1 MSARRITLRAADPL
15 VADHRIG
22 GVPVVPAAA
31 QIDALLSACAADRP
45 DRVWQLEQ
53 IGFKVPLT
61 VPGPEAGIEVAAGD
75 GRYTVRS
82 LPSAPG
88 GDPVEHSAARVSST
102 PLPPPR
108 YVDVAALRA
117 GCTEH
122 VPSADMAAWRDAS
135 GIAYGPAYRVVRSAH
150 RGPGRMLL
158 MLRAE
163 DGADGGAVPPF
174 VPPPLLDSV
183 FQALGMLDDG
193 SAGMCLP
200 WYVGR
205 LVARRRI
212 SGTVIALVERE
223 ETADAGGGAVR
234 GRAVVCSQQG
244 EVLLELDRITLKA
257 AGRVTPVPAEDAAT
271 TSAPVD
277 RSATESVPAGGS
289 ATASVPADGSAT
301 TSAAGGGS
309 ATAPVPAPRSDG
321 RPGTQS
327 AVPTAV
333 PPATADGDPAG
344 AGRGPVAVP
353 TVEALVWRETAPR
366 SARPDPAA
374 GAGEPGG
381 TEESAATGGA
391 APDAERT
398 VLLVAEHPPRT
409 TEGGPRFLHLTPE
422 RLVDEGL
429 DSLPDG
435 TVPQDVVYVAPDGP
449 ADDAAAAT
457 KALQDVFA
465 VVRRLAGRTPMTDL
479 LIVTGTAHAVAEGE
493 TVDPFM
499 TALWGL
505 GRTLRVEHPR
515 TRIRLADLGSG
526 PDRAGGVAD
535 ADGAALVEA
544 LHRDGPELALR
555 NGTWYEPEL
564 LTAPPAPAREVRYR
578 GGRFLITGGMGGI
591 GLRVAEFLADEGCAR
606 LTLVGRTV
614 PAEGDA
620 RERLDRLAERCDLQI
635 VAADVRSLGESL
647 SGPYDGVFHAA
658 GVLRDGLARSLMP
671 DRVDAVLGPKVG
683 GTHALADLVS
693 EGEHPAFVVLF
704 SSIAAV
710 RANLGQ
716 SAYAAANGYLDGY
729 AARRRAEGLPWYS
742 LGWGLWTV
750 GMGEA
755 VAPRAA
761 AHGVAA
767 LTEDDGIGLLRTALG
782 RPPAHYVLSAA
793 NAKDASM
800 TAVTPDAGLWPSLT
814 LAVGKVLHLDSVS
827 AEDDLLEL
835 GLDSM
840 MAVELAASLAAD
852 GLDVDP
858 MVFFEH
864 TRVGS
869 LLTHLESLPRAAT
882 QAPAPPAP
890 APREPSYAAP
900 VAPGAPAAPAAPA
913 WPAPALPAEPARPAP
928 ATPVRPAAT
937 ETAPVRADNGFA
949 PDWDRY
955 RDTEPAHAAPA
966 GSAPRAARPVPAVT
980 PTRLLPPR
988 PGPEA
993 ASAPDAAFAP
1003 AVLPTPGTAP
1013 APGPRVPRRT
1023 LPGRL
1028 DDAPQGTFL
1037 DRRIDALSTEDRG
1050 IVARG
1055 EYFYEPVIEEA
1066 SGSRIKFDG
1075 RWFLNFASYSYL
1087 GLIGHPYIDEQ
1098 ALRAVEQ
1105 HGTGAHGVRLLA
1117 GTLHLHRELEL
1128 ALARFLGAE
1137 DAIVFSSGYM
1147 ANVATVGALVGPGDT
1162 VIGDVYNHASILDGY
1177 RLSNAKVVTYAHN
1190 DLADLERA
1198 LRKAGDGGRL
1208 VVTDA
1213 VFSMDGD
1220 VADLPGILELCE
1232 RYDAPLMVDE
1242 AHSLGVL
1249 GDTGRGITEHF
1260 GIDPDRVH
1268 VKMGTLSKT
1277 VPSAGGYVAGSRDL
1291 IFALKNNARGWMF
1304 SAAATPA
1311 QVAAAK
1317 AAVDVMTAAP
1327 SLPRELRLR
1336 TTRYRDQLHALGFD
1350 TLASE
1355 TPVVPVICSS
1365 ADQAVEMARLCQQ
1378 DGLFVQPIVYPAV
1391 PRTLPRLRTIVNLSH
1406 TEADLDAAVLTLEK
1420 AGRACG
1426 LIR

>member
-1 MSARRITLRAADPL
+1 MSARRVTLRAADPL

-31 QIDALLSACAADRP
+31 QIDALLSARAADLP
-45 DRVWQLEQ
+45 DRVWQLDQ
-53 IGFKVPLT
+53 IAFKTPLT
-61 VPGPEAGIEVAAGD
+61 VSGPEAAIEVAPAGE
-75 GRYTVRS
+75 GRYAVRS

-88 GDPVEHSAARVSST
+88 AEPVEHSVARVSST
-102 PLPPPR
+102 LLPPPR

-117 GCTEH
+117 GCTQH
-122 VPSADMAAWRDAS
+122 VPLTDMAAWRDAS
-135 GIAYGPAYRVVRSAH
+135 GISYGPAYRVVRSAD

-158 MLRAE
+158 MLRVE
-163 DGADGGAVPPF
+163 DGAEGGAVPPF

-212 SGTVIALVERE
+212 SGTVIALVERD
-223 ETADAGGGAVR
+223 ETADTGGGVVR

-257 AGRVTPVPAEDAAT
+257 AGPA
-271 TSAPVD
+271 APD
-277 RSATESVPAGGS
+277 PAGG
-289 ATASVPADGSAT
+289 T
-301 TSAAGGGS
+301 
-309 ATAPVPAPRSDG
+309 ATAPVPVS
-321 RPGTQS
+321 RPGGLPVAPAVPGAPAVSAAPPAPAEGLRGGAGQGPA
-327 AVPTAV
+327 AVPTI
-333 PPATADGDPAG
+333 
-344 AGRGPVAVP
+344 
-353 TVEALVWRETAPR
+353 EALVWRETAPGP
-366 SARPDPAA
+366 ARPDPAA
-374 GAGEPGG
+374 APQESAGAGGPV
-381 TEESAATGGA
+381 AGA
-391 APDAERT
+391 ECT
-398 VLLVAEHPPRT
+398 VLLVAAHAPRT
-409 TEGGPRFLHLTPE
+409 TEGHRVLHLTPE

-429 DSLPDG
+429 DALPDG
-435 TVPQDVVYVAPDGP
+435 TAPQDVVYVVPEGP

-457 KALQDVFA
+457 KALQGVFA
-465 VVRRLAGRTPMTDL
+465 LVRRLAARTPMPDL
-479 LIVTGTAHAVAEGE
+479 LIVTGTAHAVTEGE
-493 TVDPFM
+493 AVDPLM

-515 TRIRLADLGSG
+515 TRVRLADLGSG
-526 PDRAGGVAD
+526 PDRAGGAGD
-535 ADGAALVEA
+535 ADGAALWEA
-544 LHRDGPELALR
+544 LRRDGTELALR
-555 NGTWYEPEL
+555 NGTWYEPLL
-564 LTAPPAPAREVRYR
+564 LTAPPTPARDVRYR

-614 PAEGDA
+614 PSQGEA
-620 RERLDRLAERCDLQI
+620 RERLDRLAGRCDLDV
-635 VAADVRSLGESL
+635 VAADVRSLGEAL
-647 SGPYDGVFHAA
+647 SGPFDGVFHAA

-693 EGEHPAFVVLF
+693 GGEHPAFVVLF

-750 GMGEA
+750 GMGESI
-755 VAPRAA
+755 APKAA

-767 LTEDDGIGLLRTALG
+767 LTEDDGIALLRTALS

-814 LAVGKVLHLDSVS
+814 LALGKVLHLDSVS

-858 MVFFEH
+858 MAFFEH
-864 TRVGS
+864 TRVGT
-869 LLTHLESLPRAAT
+869 LLTHLESLPRAAA
-882 QAPAPPAP
+882 QAPPPP
-890 APREPSYAAP
+890 LLAPRESPYEAPAAP
-900 VAPGAPAAPAAPA
+900 VAAAPSTAVRAPERPPVPEPAPVPAA
-913 WPAPALPAEPARPAP
+913 
-928 ATPVRPAAT
+928 
-937 ETAPVRADNGFA
+937 NGFV

-955 RDTEPAHAAPA
+955 RDTAPSPAVP
-966 GSAPRAARPVPAVT
+966 AARANPAYEPSRPLSPRTSPDTASLPTPAVT
-980 PTRLLPPR
+980 
-988 PGPEA
+988 
-993 ASAPDAAFAP
+993 
-1003 AVLPTPGTAP
+1003 PTPGTAP
-1013 APGPRVPRRT
+1013 APGARTPRRT

-1028 DDAPQGTFL
+1028 ADAPQGTFL
-1037 DRRIDALSTEDRG
+1037 DRRIDALSAEDRG

-1087 GLIGHPYIDEQ
+1087 GLIGHPYIDDQ
-1098 ALRAVEQ
+1098 ALRAVER

-1317 AAVDVMTAAP
+1317 AAVEVMTAAP
-1327 SLPRELRLR
+1327 SLPRELRAR

-1355 TPVVPVICSS
+1355 TPVVPLICAS

>member
-31 QIDALLSACAADRP
+31 QIDALLSACAADQP

-53 IGFKVPLT
+53 IGFKTPLT
-61 VPGPEAGIEVAAGD
+61 VPGPEAGIEVAAAGD

-82 LPSAPG
+82 LPSAPA
-88 GDPVEHSAARVSST
+88 GDPVEHSVARVSST

-117 GCTEH
+117 GCTEY
-122 VPSADMAAWRDAS
+122 VPSAEMAGWRDAS

-223 ETADAGGGAVR
+223 ETADTGGGAVR
-234 GRAVVCSQQG
+234 GRALVCSQQG

-257 AGRVTPVPAEDAAT
+257 AGRAA
-271 TSAPVD
+271 AVMVD
-277 RSATESVPAGGS
+277 GSATPPAAVGGS
-289 ATASVPADGSAT
+289 ATAS
-301 TSAAGGGS
+301 AAVGGS
-309 ATAPVPAPRSDG
+309 ATASAAVDGSATVSVPTGGSATTPAPAPRPDG
-321 RPGTQS
+321 RPGTPS

-333 PPATADGDPAG
+333 PPAPVDGDPAG

-353 TVEALVWRETAPR
+353 TVEALVWQETAPR
-366 SARPDPAA
+366 SARPDPTAGLGESA
-374 GAGEPGG
+374 GA
-381 TEESAATGGA
+381 GGA

-398 VLLVAEHPPRT
+398 VLLVAAHPPRT
-409 TEGGPRFLHLTPE
+409 TEGHRVLHLTPE

-429 DSLPDG
+429 DALPDG
-435 TVPQDVVYVAPDGP
+435 TVPQDIVYVAPDGP
-449 ADDAAAAT
+449 ADGAAAT

-465 VVRRLAGRTPMTDL
+465 LVRRLAARTPMTDL

-526 PDRAGGVAD
+526 PGRAGGAAD

-544 LHRDGPELALR
+544 LRRDGPELALR
-555 NGTWYEPEL
+555 DGTWYEPEL

-614 PAEGDA
+614 PAEGEA

-635 VAADVRSLGESL
+635 VAADVRSLGESP

-814 LAVGKVLHLDSVS
+814 LAVGKVLHLDSVT

-864 TRVGS
+864 TRVGT
-869 LLTHLESLPRAAT
+869 LLTHLESLPRAVT
-882 QAPAPPAP
+882 QAPAPPVP

-900 VAPGAPAAPAAPA
+900 VAAPAAPAAPA
-913 WPAPALPAEPARPAP
+913 WPAPADSARPTP

-937 ETAPVRADNGFA
+937 EPAPVRADNGFA

-966 GSAPRAARPVPAVT
+966 APAARPAPAVT
-980 PTRLLPPR
+980 PTRLLPSR
-988 PGPEA
+988 PN
-993 ASAPDAAFAP
+993 PDAAFAP

-1013 APGPRVPRRT
+1013 VPGPRVPRRT

-1037 DRRIDALSTEDRG
+1037 DRRIDALSAEDRG

-1317 AAVDVMTAAP
+1317 AAVDVMAAAP

>member
-31 QIDALLSACAADRP
+31 QVDALLSACAADLP

-53 IGFKVPLT
+53 IAFKTPLT
-61 VPGPEAGIEVAAGD
+61 VPGPEAGIEVAPVGE
-75 GRYTVRS
+75 GRHAVRS

-88 GDPVEHSAARVSST
+88 AEPVEHSVARVSDT

-108 YVDVAALRA
+108 YLDVAALRA
-117 GCTEH
+117 GCTQR
-122 VPSADMAAWRDAS
+122 VPLTDMAAWRDAS
-135 GIAYGPAYRVVRSAH
+135 GISYGPAYRVVRSAD

-158 MLRAE
+158 MLRVE
-163 DGADGGAVPPF
+163 DGADGSAVPPF

-205 LVARRRI
+205 LTARRRI
-212 SGTVIALVERE
+212 SGTVIALVEKD
-223 ETADAGGGAVR
+223 ETADTGGGAVR

-244 EVLLELDRITLKA
+244 EILLELDRITLKA
-257 AGRVTPVPAEDAAT
+257 AGPAPAPTGGATTVPVPVSRPDGLAVAPAVPGGPAAPAAPP
-271 TSAPVD
+271 APVEGV
-277 RSATESVPAGGS
+277 R
-289 ATASVPADGSAT
+289 
-301 TSAAGGGS
+301 
-309 ATAPVPAPRSDG
+309 
-321 RPGTQS
+321 
-327 AVPTAV
+327 
-333 PPATADGDPAG
+333 AG
-344 AGRGPVAVP
+344 AGRAQVAVP
-353 TVEALVWRETAPR
+353 TIEALVWRETAPEP
-366 SARPDPAA
+366 ARPDPAA
-374 GAGEPGG
+374 GPG
-381 TEESAATGGA
+381 ESAGSGGPA
-391 APDAERT
+391 AGAERT
-398 VLLVAEHPPRT
+398 VLLVAAHAPRET
-409 TEGGPRFLHLTPE
+409 GGHRILHLTPE

-429 DSLPDG
+429 DALQDG
-435 TVPQDVVYVAPDGP
+435 AAPHDVVYVAPDGP

-457 KALQDVFA
+457 KALQGVFA
-465 VVRRLAGRTPMTDL
+465 LVRRLAARAPMPDL
-479 LIVTGTAHAVAEGE
+479 LIVTGTAHAVTEGE

-515 TRIRLADLGSG
+515 TRVRLADLGSG
-526 PDRAGGVAD
+526 QDRAGGAGGV
-535 ADGAALVEA
+535 DGAALWEA
-544 LHRDGPELALR
+544 LRRDGTELALR
-555 NGTWYEPEL
+555 NGTWYEPSL

-614 PAEGDA
+614 PAQGEA
-620 RERLDRLAERCDLQI
+620 RERLDRLAGRCDLDV
-635 VAADVRSLGESL
+635 VAADVRSLGETL
-647 SGPYDGVFHAA
+647 SGPFDGVFHAA

-683 GTHALADLVS
+683 GTHVLADLLS
-693 EGEHPAFVVLF
+693 GGEHPAFVVLF

-750 GMGEA
+750 GMGETI
-755 VAPRAA
+755 APKAA

-767 LTEDDGIGLLRTALG
+767 LTEDAGIALLRTALG

-800 TAVTPDAGLWPSLT
+800 TAVTPDAGLWPALT
-814 LAVGKVLHLDSVS
+814 LALGKVLHVDSVS

-858 MVFFEH
+858 MAFFEH
-864 TRVGS
+864 TRVGT
-869 LLTHLESLPRAAT
+869 LLTHLESLPRAAV
-882 QAPAPPAP
+882 QAPSPPVLAPRESPYEAPAVPAAPAPAVPASP
-890 APREPSYAAP
+890 AP
-900 VAPGAPAAPAAPA
+900 VAPATAMRAPRQQPVPV
-913 WPAPALPAEPARPAP
+913 PEP
-928 ATPVRPAAT
+928 
-937 ETAPVRADNGFA
+937 APVRADDGFV
-949 PDWDRY
+949 PDWDRF
-955 RDTEPAHAAPA
+955 RDTEPAPA
-966 GSAPRAARPVPAVT
+966 VPAARATPDFTPAR
-980 PTRLLPPR
+980 PLPPR
-988 PGPEA
+988 PGPDT
-993 ASAPDAAFAP
+993 ASAP
-1003 AVLPTPGTAP
+1003 AVLPTPGTKP
-1013 APGPRVPRRT
+1013 AAGARTPRRT

-1028 DDAPQGTFL
+1028 ADAPHGTFL
-1037 DRRIDALSTEDRG
+1037 DRRIDALSGDDRG

-1087 GLIGHPYIDEQ
+1087 GLIGHPYIDDQ
-1098 ALRAVEQ
+1098 ALRAVER

-1177 RLSNAKVVTYAHN
+1177 RLSGAKVVTYAHN

-1268 VKMGTLSKT
+1268 IKMGTLSKT

-1317 AAVDVMTAAP
+1317 AAVEVMAAAP
-1327 SLPRELRLR
+1327 SLPRELRAR

-1355 TPVVPVICSS
+1355 TPVVPLICAG

-1406 TEADLDAAVLTLEK
+1406 TEADLDAAVVTLEK

>member
-1 MSARRITLRAADPL
+1 MSARRTTLRAVDPL

-31 QIDALLSACAADRP
+31 QIDALLSACDADRP
-45 DRVWQLEQ
+45 DRVWKLEQ
-53 IGFKVPLT
+53 IAFKAPLT
-61 VPGPEAGIEVAAGD
+61 VPGAETGIEVAAVGD
-75 GRYTVRS
+75 GRYAVRS
-82 LPSAPG
+82 VPSAPG
-88 GDPVEHSAARVSST
+88 AEPVEHSTARVT
-102 PLPPPR
+102 GVPLPPPR
-108 YVDVAALRA
+108 YVDVAGLGA
-117 GCTEH
+117 GCTQQ
-122 VPSADMAAWRDAS
+122 VPLADVAAWRDAS
-135 GIAYGPAYRVVRSAH
+135 GIAYGPAYRVIRSAR
-150 RGPGRMLL
+150 RGPAGMLL

-163 DGADGGAVPPF
+163 DGAGGGAASPF

-193 SAGMCLP
+193 SAGACLP

-212 SGTVIALVERE
+212 SGTVIALVERDE
-223 ETADAGGGAVR
+223 PAGDAPGGAVR
-234 GRAVVCSQQG
+234 GRAVVCNQQG

-257 AGRVTPVPAEDAAT
+257 AGPPAPAAAPRPTGTAAPAAT
-271 TSAPVD
+271 GGTGP
-277 RSATESVPAGGS
+277 VPAGG
-289 ATASVPADGSAT
+289 A
-301 TSAAGGGS
+301 
-309 ATAPVPAPRSDG
+309 
-321 RPGTQS
+321 
-327 AVPTAV
+327 
-333 PPATADGDPAG
+333 PAG
-344 AGRGPVAVP
+344 AGRAPAVVPV
-353 TVEALVWRETAPR
+353 VEALNWREAAPAPARATGPTAPG
-366 SARPDPAA
+366 SPTGSGEAA
-374 GAGEPGG
+374 DAAPEPGD
-381 TEESAATGGA
+381 GG
-391 APDAERT
+391 T
-398 VLLVAEHPPRT
+398 VLVVAAYAPRAP
-409 TEGGPRFLHLTPE
+409 EGRHVLHLTPE
-422 RLVDEGL
+422 RLAEEGL
-429 DSLPDG
+429 DALPEG
-435 TVPQDVVYVAPDGP
+435 TVLRDVVYVAPDGP
-449 ADDAAAAT
+449 VAADDGAAAT
-457 KALQDVFA
+457 RALQGVFA
-465 VVRRLAGRTPMTDL
+465 LVRRLAARPPMPDL
-479 LIVTGTAHAVAEGE
+479 LIVTGTAHAVAGE
-493 TVDPFM
+493 EAVDPFM

-515 TRIRLADLGSG
+515 SRVRLVDLGSG
-526 PDRAGGVAD
+526 RGRAAEAEGD
-535 ADGAALVEA
+535 DDAALWEA
-544 LHRDGPELALR
+544 LRRDGTEFALR
-555 NGTWYEPEL
+555 DGTWYEPSL
-564 LTAPPAPAREVRYR
+564 LPAPPAPAREVRYR

-591 GLRVAEFLADEGCAR
+591 GLRVAEFLADEGCAA

-614 PAEGDA
+614 PERGET
-620 RERLDRLAERCDLQI
+620 RERLDRLAERCALDV
-635 VAADVRSLGESL
+635 VAADVRSLAEAL
-647 SGPYDGVFHAA
+647 SGPFDGVFHAA
-658 GVLRDGLARSLMP
+658 GVLRDGLARSLTP
-671 DRVDAVLGPKVG
+671 DRVDAVLGPKIG

-693 EGEHPAFVVLF
+693 GGEHPGFVVLF

-729 AARRRAEGLPWYS
+729 AARRRSEGLPWYS

-755 VAPRAA
+755 IAPKAA

-767 LTEDDGIGLLRTALG
+767 LTGDDGIALLHTALG

-793 NAKDASM
+793 HAKDAPM

-814 LAVGKVLHLDSVS
+814 LALRKVLHVDSVS

-840 MAVELAASLAAD
+840 MAVELAAALASD

-858 MVFFEH
+858 MVFFEQ
-864 TRVGS
+864 TRVGT
-869 LLTHLESLPRAAT
+869 LLTHLEGLPRAAPAAPPAAR
-882 QAPAPPAP
+882 QAPAPSVPASHGAPP
-890 APREPSYAAP
+890 AAPAAP
-900 VAPGAPAAPAAPA
+900 VAPASAAPAPAARQPVPEPAPVRAADGFVPDWDRFRDTEPAPAAPAAPA
-913 WPAPALPAEPARPAP
+913 VRPAPALAPDRTAFPRTDPAPAAPAARPAP
-928 ATPVRPAAT
+928 GAEPAA
-937 ETAPVRADNGFA
+937 A
-949 PDWDRY
+949 
-955 RDTEPAHAAPA
+955 
-966 GSAPRAARPVPAVT
+966 
-980 PTRLLPPR
+980 
-988 PGPEA
+988 
-993 ASAPDAAFAP
+993 
-1003 AVLPTPGTAP
+1003 
-1013 APGPRVPRRT
+1013 PRVPRRT

-1028 DDAPQGTFL
+1028 ADDPHGTFL
-1037 DRRIDALSTEDRG
+1037 DRRIDALSGDDRG

-1087 GLIGHPYIDEQ
+1087 GLIGHPYIDDQ
-1098 ALRAVEQ
+1098 ALRAVER

-1177 RLSNAKVVTYAHN
+1177 RLSGAKVVTYAHN

-1198 LRKAGDGGRL
+1198 LRRAGDGGRL

-1291 IFALKNNARGWMF
+1291 VFALKNNARGWMF

-1317 AAVDVMTAAP
+1317 AAVEVMAAAP
-1327 SLPRELRLR
+1327 SLPRELRAR

-1355 TPVVPVICSS
+1355 TPVVPLICST
-1365 ADQAVEMARLCQQ
+1365 ADQAVEMARLCQL

-1406 TEADLDAAVLTLEK
+1406 TDADLDAALVTLEK